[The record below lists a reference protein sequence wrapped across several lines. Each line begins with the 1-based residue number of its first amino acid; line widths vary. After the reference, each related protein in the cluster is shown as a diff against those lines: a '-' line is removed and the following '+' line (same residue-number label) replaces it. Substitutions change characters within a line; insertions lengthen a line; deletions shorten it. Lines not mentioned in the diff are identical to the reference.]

1 MQLLKLLQA
10 LTVLGVIIS
19 PIAIAAVDGQIGDTS
34 TGTVLIRLDLNQGIQ
49 ISNLQD
55 IEISV
60 SGRTTGNASLGDEFD
75 EGLPSNEVKVVAG
88 DIVSRHRFCVRGNNG
103 GNYTITAF
111 SDRAGNAPF
120 TLFSA
125 NKNQISFEIY
135 FRGDLSK
142 KVGDRLLPNIA
153 SRQYTLE
160 NKGANC
166 DGQNNAEMSLV
177 FPASE
182 INQASDNEYSGFLNL
197 TVAIE

>member
-1 MQLLKLLQA
+1 MQFSKVLQV
-10 LTVLGVIIS
+10 LTVLSVTTS
-19 PIAIAAVDGQIGDTS
+19 PITIAAVDGQIGDTS
-34 TGTVLIRLDLNQGIQ
+34 TGRVLIRLELNQGIQ

-60 SGRTTGNASLGDEFD
+60 DGETAED
-75 EGLPSNEVKVVAG
+75 V
-88 DIVSRHRFCVRGNNG
+88 VSRHRFCVRGNTG

-111 SDRAGNAPF
+111 SDRAGSSPF
-120 TLFSA
+120 TLSSA
-125 NKNQISFEIY
+125 NQNQIGFEIY
-135 FRGDLSK
+135 FRGDLSSQ
-142 KVGDRLLPNIA
+142 VGDRLLPNIA

-160 NKGANC
+160 TKGANC
-166 DGQNNAEMSLV
+166 DGQNNAEMNLV